1 MKPVL
6 LLKSAIVIITILA
19 SSISAYGKGESTDK
33 TITAKVWFKDGSVYE
48 GPLLKH
54 WRTYSQTFMMPSHSF
69 QITDSDGKSKKY
81 GTKDTDSIM
90 ITSSTHPDFKAGDFY
105 VSFNG
110 KTNTLGG
117 RKIQKFLKREHAG
130 KNVDMCK
137 LTYIGNCE
145 GRANNA
151 NMDQLMEYWLVRF
164 RDNGQVSIFFDNPL
178 ENGCNRP
185 SCTCINK
192 VISKINPGLTKAIES
207 HFFPDDKDTRMKS
220 IMAIQQNPMVF
231 INFIDTYLSG
241 HSTLFNSKK
250 D

>member
-6 LLKSAIVIITILA
+6 FLKSAIAVIAILA
-19 SSISAYGKGESTDK
+19 LSISAHGKEESTDK
-33 TITAKVWFKDGSVYE
+33 TVTAKVWLKDGSVYE

-54 WRTYSQTFMMPSHSF
+54 WLTYSQTFMMSSHNF

-81 GTKDTDSIM
+81 GTNDTDSIM

-145 GRANNA
+145 DRTNNA
-151 NMDQLMEYWLVRF
+151 NMDQRMEYWLVRF

-220 IMAIQQNPMVF
+220 ILTIQQNPMVF
-231 INFIDTYLSG
+231 INFIDIYLTENP
-241 HSTLFNSKK
+241 TLSQK
-250 D
+250 